1 MTYKEGV
8 FMNFLFAQGQQT
20 GTPQSN
26 PLVTLLPLLL
36 MIVVF
41 YFLLILPQQRKQK
54 QHQKLLESIKKGD
67 RVITTSGIYGTVNNV
82 KDRIVNLVIADG
94 VKVDFDKGYILS
106 KINTAA
112 DSESKEEAT
121 TNK

>member
-1 MTYKEGV
+1 
-8 FMNFLFAQGQQT
+8 MNFLFAQGQQT
-20 GTPQSN
+20 GSPQGGN

-82 KDRIVNLVIADG
+82 KDRIVNVVIADG
-94 VKVDFDKGYILS
+94 VKVDFDKAYIQG
-106 KINTAA
+106 KINPTT
-112 DSESKEEAT
+112 EENYKEGAPS
-121 TNK
+121 NKQ